1 MRADLPDP
9 HGVHLAVALAVE
21 AAAAGRKAGER
32 AAEVGRHLQ
41 TAGRDDLA
49 APRWKRAARH
59 ARSLGALPE
68 AAAFWHEAARADPD
82 DADAWL
88 ELAETHAWLGHTAKF
103 DHAWET
109 ALDRLPS
116 SELPAAWC
124 RRGLWFK
131 TVACNPPASLAAY
144 HRAQDLLPADAPA
157 ELRTQVL
164 VGLGWNEAS
173 AGDPARAELA
183 LAAAAALGTAPDPE
197 AAAELEIARLIVA
210 MRLSRFAECEAI
222 ASRAGITID
231 HLRRP
236 DLAYVVW
243 TMTACALACSG
254 DLDAAL
260 RCADRGIVATY
271 GIPVVT
277 LPCLAARA
285 HLLSRMGRHQEASAA
300 AVELI
305 VTAERL
311 DSTALLAVAR
321 YDAGLVALAAGRAPD
336 AVDLIGRA
344 LADGA
349 VVSRPAA
356 RLALAEA
363 RAAAGDPAE
372 ATAELRRAAL
382 EPVSQADQPWTLVP
396 QMARVQA
403 LIARAEGDHAT
414 ARRRFGEAA
423 DGWRRRTDHNRA
435 AGEEYMAALVD
446 LGRPPVVGLVDP
458 AWELRRVLAENAG
471 WEATCPVSP

>member
-1 MRADLPDP
+1 M
-9 HGVHLAVALAVE
+9 
-21 AAAAGRKAGER
+21 
-32 AAEVGRHLQ
+32 
-41 TAGRDDLA
+41 
-49 APRWKRAARH
+49 
-59 ARSLGALPE
+59 
-68 AAAFWHEAARADPD
+68 
-82 DADAWL
+82 
-88 ELAETHAWLGHTAKF
+88 
-103 DHAWET
+103 
-109 ALDRLPS
+109 
-116 SELPAAWC
+116 
-124 RRGLWFK
+124 
-131 TVACNPPASLAAY
+131 
-144 HRAQDLLPADAPA
+144 
-157 ELRTQVL
+157 L

-396 QMARVQA
+396 QIARVQA

-458 AWELRRVLAENAG
+458 AWELRRVLAERRRMRRRRARFHPDHPHPRPGRGGVEARVDPIASRWWAVVEPVRVDDPDAYALSPDGYPDFPMPQRLRTDRAAPGHHLLPALRHRRHLAASPKRRTAPRSPSVSNYLKPRYTGWTDNAD
-471 WEATCPVSP
+471 